1 MTKRNVRGVF
11 LACGALGP
19 VLFIVVFL
27 IEGALRHGY
36 NPAMHPISSL
46 SLGDLGWIQA
56 ANFLMAG
63 MALCVSA
70 YALRQSLRGAPGGT
84 WGPLLIGA
92 AGIGLCGAGIFT
104 TDPLFGYPA
113 SAPLTLAQFSVHG
126 RLHDLFSILWFL
138 GMPSA
143 CFVLCR
149 RFFIRGER
157 QWAVYSLLN
166 GLAMLVSFGLAG
178 AGFKQSPGLVEIAG
192 IFQRLSV
199 SFGMAWIS
207 LLSFRFLRN
216 SARDG

>member
-1 MTKRNVRGVF
+1 
-11 LACGALGP
+11 
-19 VLFIVVFL
+19 
-27 IEGALRHGY
+27 
-36 NPAMHPISSL
+36 MHPISSL

-56 ANFLMAG
+56 ANFLIAG

-70 YALRQSLRGAPGGT
+70 YALRQSFRGGPGST

-113 SAPLTLAQFSVHG
+113 GAPLVLAQFSAQGH
-126 RLHDLFSILWFL
+126 LHDLFSMLWFL

-143 CFVLCR
+143 CFVLSR
-149 RFFIRGER
+149 RFFIRGKR

-192 IFQRLSV
+192 VFQRLSV
-199 SFGMAWIS
+199 SFGLAWIS
-207 LLSFRFLRN
+207 LLSVRSLRN
-216 SARDG
+216 SARDD